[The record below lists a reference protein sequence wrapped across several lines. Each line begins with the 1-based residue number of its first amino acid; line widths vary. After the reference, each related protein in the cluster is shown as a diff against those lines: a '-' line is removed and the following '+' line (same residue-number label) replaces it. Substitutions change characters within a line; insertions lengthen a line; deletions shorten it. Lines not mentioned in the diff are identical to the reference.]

1 MTPTEAPPASRAL
14 LPPSGSDPA
23 HRARLDGLLKLVGLG
38 DRDAFASLYDAVS
51 ARVFGL
57 TRTVLRN
64 DSLAQEVTQDV
75 FLEVWQRAGRFDSS
89 KGSALSWV
97 MTLAHSRAVDKVRH
111 HQAVHLRD
119 HRHAVISYQPD
130 VDVVL
135 QDVLAGQDRQ
145 QLRHAMGSITARQH
159 EAISLTFFAGH
170 TYRDASVMLGV
181 PLSTLKTRI
190 RDGLINLRTALVVE
204 NESTRTK
211 PTTADVAAAG

>member
-1 MTPTEAPPASRAL
+1 MTAISAVPAPRPVT
-14 LPPSGSDPA
+14 PPPGADPS
-23 HRARLDGLLKLVGLG
+23 HRARFDGLLTLVGLG
-38 DRDAFASLYDAVS
+38 DRDAFTSLYDATA

-75 FLEVWQRAGRFDSS
+75 FLEVWQQAGRFDSS

-135 QDVLAGQDRQ
+135 QDVLDRRDRQ
-145 QLRHAMGSITARQH
+145 QLRQAMGSITARQH

-170 TYRDASVMLGV
+170 TYRDASVLLGV

-190 RDGLINLRTALVVE
+190 RDGLINLRTALEAAGE
-204 NESTRTK
+204 NELGESLYAST
-211 PTTADVAAAG
+211 AGGP

>member
-1 MTPTEAPPASRAL
+1 M
-14 LPPSGSDPA
+14 
-23 HRARLDGLLKLVGLG
+23 LDGLLKSVGLA
-38 DRDAFASLYDAVS
+38 DREAFASLYDATS
-51 ARVFGL
+51 SRVFGL

-145 QLRHAMGSITARQH
+145 QLHDAMGSITARQH

-170 TYRDASVMLGV
+170 TYRGASLMLGV
-181 PLSTLKTRI
+181 PLSTIKTRI
-190 RDGLINLRTALVVE
+190 RDGLINLRTALAVDD
-204 NESTRTK
+204 ESTL
-211 PTTADVAAAG
+211 PTGADAAATAG